1 MNVQEIF
8 RTIAEIMRISPE
20 LVITAEF
27 NFNNDFCIVHF
38 TNVGTVDDTDANGF
52 SIHTTQQMQQLE
64 VKNRSI
70 LLILAWIEFLE
81 TAKEIIFKSDGIYL
95 IIS

>member
-52 SIHTTQQMQQLE
+52 SIHTT
-64 VKNRSI
+64 
-70 LLILAWIEFLE
+70 
-81 TAKEIIFKSDGIYL
+81 
-95 IIS
+95 